1 MKVTCIYIYIYIYI
15 YLLLT
20 GIVQCML
27 QSSTYIFFGAMPP
40 KPTSCDLR
48 AKVVCDLC
56 RAAVVDGKED
66 ALQCEGS
73 CGSWYH
79 RYCAGVSLT
88 SFRELSNS
96 STPFVCSQKA
106 HETTVVQLQSEVDLL
121 RAEVAELR
129 AALHCKNVMISLT
142 QSVLPQLHV

>member
-1 MKVTCIYIYIYIYI
+1 
-15 YLLLT
+15 
-20 GIVQCML
+20 
-27 QSSTYIFFGAMPP
+27 MPP
-40 KPTSCDLR
+40 KPASSKRAKVVCDLR

-88 SFRELSNS
+88 YF
-96 STPFVCSQKA
+96 FFFFF
-106 HETTVVQLQSEVDLL
+106 ETDAQ
-121 RAEVAELR
+121 
-129 AALHCKNVMISLT
+129 
-142 QSVLPQLHV
+142 